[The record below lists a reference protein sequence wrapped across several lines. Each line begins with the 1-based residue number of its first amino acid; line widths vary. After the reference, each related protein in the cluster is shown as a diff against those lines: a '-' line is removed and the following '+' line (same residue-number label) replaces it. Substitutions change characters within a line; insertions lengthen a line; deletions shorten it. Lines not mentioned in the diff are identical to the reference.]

1 MNTSFNISINKSDS
15 LGVISSGL
23 CMIHC
28 LATPFFFVAAACS
41 KSCCSAAPSWWL
53 YIDYVFLII
62 SFVAVLYSTKDSTY
76 NFVKLGLWL
85 SWLGLFVFILNISYG
100 FIDIS
105 DDVKFIPAFSLIGF
119 HLYNAR
125 FCKCVDKK
133 CC

>member
-1 MNTSFNISINKSDS
+1 MLYNISIKKSDRM
-15 LGVISSGL
+15 GVMSSGL

-53 YIDYVFLII
+53 WIDYLFLFISFLAVLHSAKNSKYVFLK
-62 SFVAVLYSTKDSTY
+62 V
-76 NFVKLGLWL
+76 GLWI
-85 SWLGLFVFILNISYG
+85 SWLGLFVFIINISYG

-105 DDVKFIPAFSLIGF
+105 DNIKFIPAFSLIGF
-119 HLYNAR
+119 HLYNIK
-125 FCKCVDKK
+125 FCKCTDKE